1 MTVIK
6 YIERIKV
13 MDDLIRRKA
22 TGTSNQFAEK
32 LHISR
37 STLMK
42 YINILKDMGAP
53 VAYDKFR
60 NSYYY
65 LYPCKLIFGF
75 ESKMLNEGDL
85 VDINKNNL
93 KKICKILRFR
103 EYRTL
108 IH

>member
-6 YIERIKV
+6 YIERIKA

-32 LHISR
+32 MHISR
-37 STLMK
+37 STLME
-42 YINILKDMGAP
+42 YIDVIKNMGAP
-53 VAYDKFR
+53 IAYDKFR

-65 LYPCKLIFGF
+65 LYPCKLKIGF
-75 ESKMLNEGDL
+75 ESKMLSEDEL

-93 KKICKILRFR
+93 KKLCEIVRVR
-103 EYRTL
+103 
-108 IH
+108 

>member
-6 YIERIKV
+6 YIERIKA

-22 TGTSNQFAEK
+22 TGTSSQFAEK

-37 STLMK
+37 STLME
-42 YINILKDMGAP
+42 YIDILKNMGAP
-53 VAYDKFR
+53 IAYDKFR

-65 LYPCKLIFGF
+65 LYSCKLQIGF
-75 ESKMLNEGDL
+75 ESKILNEGEL

-93 KKICKILRFR
+93 KKLCEILRVR
-103 EYRTL
+103 
-108 IH
+108 